1 MSERKPLGRPLKIN
15 PNLINAICRA
25 AEDEILPAVQICK
38 RLDIFRQTFDF
49 WMIEGREKRG
59 QPIDDLLPRSILCVE
74 LVERLDGIY
83 AAHERKLREGLQ
95 NPEIA
100 TVARLVMC
108 LKPDY
113 AFVEAAAL

>member
-1 MSERKPLGRPLKIN
+1 MPETKPMGRPLKIN
-15 PNLINAICRA
+15 PTLVNAICRA
-25 AEDEILPAVQICK
+25 AQDEILPVAQIYE

-49 WMIEGREKRG
+49 WMIEGREQRG
-59 QPIDDLLPRSILCVE
+59 QPIDDLSPRSILCVE
-74 LVERLDGIY
+74 LVERLDSIY
-83 AAHERKLREGLQ
+83 AAHARKLREGLQ

-100 TVARLVMC
+100 TAARLVMC